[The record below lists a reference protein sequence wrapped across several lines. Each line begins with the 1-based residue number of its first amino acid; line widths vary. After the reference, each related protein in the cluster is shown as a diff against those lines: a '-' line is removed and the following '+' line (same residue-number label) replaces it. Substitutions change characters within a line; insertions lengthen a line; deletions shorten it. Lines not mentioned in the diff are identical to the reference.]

1 MNKKIDKFVP
11 VMFQK
16 INTYE
21 AEDTRF
27 LKVKIWLMHTEENL
41 NGSYFDKSVV
51 EAAIPSLANT
61 PILAYV
67 ENNSEEESDFSD
79 HRMVL
84 VKKEGKYDIKYMGQA
99 IGVIPQDN
107 NAQFEKRVCDD
118 GIEREFLTVDGLV
131 WTKFDDPIEI
141 FNRDTEKAQSMEL
154 HDNYEGE
161 WGEDGLFHFT
171 KFSFYGACALGKDV
185 LPAMRSAT
193 IETQFSSEAMF
204 NDIQTKMEQFK
215 TLFSKEGG
223 KELVDEKLE
232 LLKKFSLT
240 EESVKEHD
248 INLEDYSL
256 EDLENKLIEIT
267 STNNQ
272 AFSLTGEQ
280 LVQELNQALCKE
292 TTKDYWGDE
301 VPRYSYV
308 DYKEN
313 EVYAIDRAE
322 SYKLVGFEFEV
333 SGDAITINYDS
344 KKRKKIDFVD
354 FEEDVEDDF
363 SFIPK
368 EFVEYEVK
376 VAEAKTTEQFN
387 KEKEDLQQNFSKVNE
402 ELESLREFKN
412 VTLANERKEKETE
425 LFSSFSSE
433 LNEDE
438 MHEIKESA
446 SNYSIEE
453 LEEKL
458 FTLVGKKKAKFSA
471 VKKDKNSSIKIPVSK
486 EEDKPLPYGGL
497 FTKYSG

>member
-1 MNKKIDKFVP
+1 
-11 VMFQK
+11 MFQK
-16 INTYE
+16 LNTYE
-21 AEDTRF
+21 ANDTRF
-27 LKVKIWLMHTEENL
+27 LKVKIWLMHTEGNL
-41 NGSYFDKSVV
+41 NGSYFDRSVV
-51 EAAIPSLANT
+51 EAAIPTLANT

-67 ENNSEEESDFSD
+67 ENNSDEESDFSD

-84 VKKEGKYDIKYMGQA
+84 IKKDGKFDIKYMGQA

-141 FNRDTEKAQSMEL
+141 FNRDSEKAQSMEL

-161 WGEDGLFHFT
+161 WGEDGLYHFT

-204 NDIQTKMEQFK
+204 SDVQAKMEQFK

-223 KELVDEKLE
+223 NKLVDEKLE

-240 EESVKEHD
+240 EESLVEHD
-248 INLEDYSL
+248 IKLEDYSVEEL
-256 EDLENKLIEIT
+256 ETKLTEIT
-267 STNNQ
+267 STKEQ
-272 AFSLTGEQ
+272 TFSLTGAQ
-280 LVQELNQALCKE
+280 LVEELAQAFSKE
-292 TTKDYWGDE
+292 TFKDYWGDD
-301 VPRYSYV
+301 VPRYGFV
-308 DYKEN
+308 DFKED
-313 EVYAIDRAE
+313 EVFAIDRAD
-322 SYKLVGFEFEV
+322 SYKLYGFEYETN
-333 SGDAITINYDS
+333 GDAVTINYDS

-354 FEEDVEDDF
+354 FEEGTETDF
-363 SFIPK
+363 TLVPK

-376 VAEAKTTEQFN
+376 VAESKASEKFN
-387 KEKEDLQQNFSKVNE
+387 TEKEEIKKDFSKVND

-433 LNEDE
+433 LTEDE
-438 MHEIKESA
+438 MQEVKESA
-446 SNYSIEE
+446 SNYSIEQ

-471 VKKDKNSSIKIPVSK
+471 TKKEKNSSIKIPVAGQ
-486 EEDKPLPYGGL
+486 EEKPLPYGGL
-497 FTKYSG
+497 FTKYNG